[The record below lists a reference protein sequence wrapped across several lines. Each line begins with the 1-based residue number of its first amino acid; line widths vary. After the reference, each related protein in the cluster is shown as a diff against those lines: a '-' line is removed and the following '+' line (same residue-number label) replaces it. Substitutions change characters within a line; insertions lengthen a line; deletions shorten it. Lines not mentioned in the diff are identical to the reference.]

1 MGLFD
6 KAKDLAQDHADK
18 LDGVIDKAAE
28 VVDEKTGGKHSDK
41 IDKAADAARKALD
54 DQGGDE
60 PPRRT
65 AP

>member
-6 KAKDLAQDHADK
+6 KAKDLAQDHAGK
-18 LDGVIDKAAE
+18 LDGVIDKTAE

-41 IDKAADAARKALD
+41 IGKAADAARKALD
-54 DQGGDE
+54 DQAADE

>member
-6 KAKDLAQDHADK
+6 KARDLAQDNADK
-18 LDGVIDKAAE
+18 LDGVIDRAADA
-28 VVDEKTGGKHSDK
+28 VDEKTGGKYSDK
-41 IDKAADAARKALD
+41 IDKAAGAARKALD
-54 DQGGDE
+54 DQGADE

>member
-6 KAKDLAQDHADK
+6 KAKDLAQDNAEK

-28 VVDEKTGGKHSDK
+28 VVDEKTGGKYSDK

-54 DQGGDE
+54 DQADE